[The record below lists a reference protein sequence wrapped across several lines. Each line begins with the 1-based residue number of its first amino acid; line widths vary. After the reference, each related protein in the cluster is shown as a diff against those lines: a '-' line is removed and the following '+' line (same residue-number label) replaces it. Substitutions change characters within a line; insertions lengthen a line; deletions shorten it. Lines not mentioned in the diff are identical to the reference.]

1 MLISFAGFN
10 LRLNG
15 TDRNDYSGRVEISFN
30 GVWGT
35 ICDSYWS
42 NNDARVVCRQLGF
55 VDGVAEPRG
64 KYGKG
69 SGPSWLYYVRCDG
82 NEKAIWEC
90 SNSGWNVTHTSCRA
104 HDYDAG
110 VYCTG
115 KGMLRMYVGFDK
127 IYSGL
132 IESNTTVRE
141 GRGNPFRVSKICNPR
156 RGLPSRGCCKS

>member
-1 MLISFAGFN
+1 MDACLLISFAGFN

-115 KGMLRMYVGFDK
+115 KGMLRMYVSFDK
-127 IYSGL
+127 IYSGY
-132 IESNTTVRE
+132 
-141 GRGNPFRVSKICNPR
+141 
-156 RGLPSRGCCKS
+156 